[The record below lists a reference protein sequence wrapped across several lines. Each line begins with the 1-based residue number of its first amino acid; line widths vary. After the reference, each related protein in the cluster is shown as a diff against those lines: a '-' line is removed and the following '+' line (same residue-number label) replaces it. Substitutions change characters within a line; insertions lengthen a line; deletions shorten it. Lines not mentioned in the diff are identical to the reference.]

1 MAYVVNMLYK
11 TSSFKVL
18 FFCLLWIGNFALAH
32 SPDFSNIIISKTEN
46 GQIVL
51 QLNSSLT
58 AFQQEVNYVNGKG
71 AYKTPEEFQNL
82 VLRLFKSRF
91 SFIIN
96 EKDSLHFK
104 NSKVFL
110 GHETKI
116 VTELIGLPKQI
127 NTIYLKNEVFKDL
140 HRSQSIVIFLLDG
153 FPKEK
158 FTLQRDNQHE
168 MNIILEDE
176 KWVVTIGK
184 SDHSLMKYL
193 PYLIT
198 LIIGGLLLFISR
210 KRKYQ

>member
-1 MAYVVNMLYK
+1 MLCK
-11 TSSFKVL
+11 NTALKII
-18 FFCLLWIGNFALAH
+18 FFSLLWLNTTAFAH
-32 SPDFSNIIISKTEN
+32 SPDFSSIIISKTEN

-58 AFQQEVNYVNGKG
+58 AFQQEVNYANEEG
-71 AYKTPEEFQNL
+71 AYKSPEEFQNL
-82 VLRLFKSRF
+82 VLDLFNSRF

-96 EKDSLHFK
+96 EKDTLHFK

-116 VTELIGLPKQI
+116 VTEIVDLPEEVKVIQ
-127 NTIYLKNEVFKDL
+127 LKNEMFKDI
-140 HRSQSIVIFLLDG
+140 HGNQSVAIFLLDG

-158 FTLQRDNQHE
+158 FTLHRDNQHE
-168 MNIILEDE
+168 INIILEDD
-176 KWVVTIGK
+176 KWVVPTAK
-184 SDHSLMKYL
+184 SDQAPLKYL

-198 LIIGGLLLFISR
+198 LTIGGLLLLISR

>member
-11 TSSFKVL
+11 SGRYKVL
-18 FFCLLWIGNFALAH
+18 FFSLLWIGNLAFAH
-32 SPDFSNIIISKTEN
+32 NPDFSSIIISKTEN

-58 AFQQEVNYVNGKG
+58 AFQQEINYVNGEG
-71 AYKTPEEFQNL
+71 AYKSPEEFQNL
-82 VLRLFKSRF
+82 VLDLFNSRF

-96 EKDSLHFK
+96 EKDTLHFK

-116 VTELIGLPKQI
+116 VTEIVDLPEDVKVIQ
-127 NTIYLKNEVFKDL
+127 LKNEMFKDI
-140 HRSQSIVIFLLDG
+140 HRNRSLAIFLLDG

-158 FTLQRDNQHE
+158 FTLHRDNQHE
-168 MNIILEDE
+168 INIILEDG
-176 KWVVTIGK
+176 KWVVPIGR
-184 SDHSLMKYL
+184 SNHTLMKYL
-193 PYLIT
+193 PYLII

-210 KRKYQ
+210 KREYQ